1 MYRSVL
7 ALLFA
12 SVLLAYF
19 YVIDP
24 TVQNRQGNDR
34 GSQYQTGVYFTNESE
49 RETVKRIAEIER
61 GRSWPA
67 FTKSIEGHA
76 VVE

>member
-1 MYRSVL
+1 MDRSVL

-34 GSQYQTGVYFTNESE
+34 GSQY
-49 RETVKRIAEIER
+49 
-61 GRSWPA
+61 
-67 FTKSIEGHA
+67 
-76 VVE
+76 

>member
-12 SVLLAYF
+12 SVLLLAYF

-24 TVQNRQGNDR
+24 TVQN
-34 GSQYQTGVYFTNESE
+34 
-49 RETVKRIAEIER
+49 
-61 GRSWPA
+61 GRATTAAASTRPA
-67 FTKSIEGHA
+67 FTLPTKARERR
-76 VVE
+76 